1 MIVGVDCATINQKT
15 GLAFASISGCMV
27 TIEECLVAK
36 PKVRVSD
43 QIQDRL
49 LDSPSTLIALDAP
62 LGWPAAL
69 GTHLSKHLAGKAIS
83 LDSDNLFR
91 RTADLVIRERL
102 GKAPLEVGA
111 NFIARTAVSA
121 LKLLAELSELN
132 RTAIR
137 LAWDPSQLETLEN
150 VCAIEVYPAGTLRA
164 YQKMG
169 FVKASGTAAQR
180 KRALLRRLEQDGRL
194 RLKSQLTQVAK
205 NEHALDSVICCV
217 AALDFLEV
225 RAIGLTAQDLNKAT
239 KEGWIWVRNPDL

>member
-1 MIVGVDCATINQKT
+1 MTIVGVDCATINQKT
-15 GLAFASISGCMV
+15 GLAFASISGGVV

-49 LDSPSTLIALDAP
+49 SNRLSALIALDAP

-69 GTHLSKHLAGKAIS
+69 GTHLSEHLAGKAIS
-83 LDSDNLFR
+83 LDSDALFR
-91 RTADLVIRERL
+91 RTTDLVIRERL
-102 GKAPLEVGA
+102 GKAPLEVAA

-121 LKLLAELSELN
+121 LKLLAELFELN
-132 RTAIR
+132 RTVIP
-137 LAWDPSQLETLEN
+137 LAWEPAKLTT

-164 YQKMG
+164 YQRMG
-169 FVKASGTAAQR
+169 FVKASGTAAQS

-194 RLKSQLTQVAK
+194 RLKSRLTQVVK

-217 AALDFLEV
+217 AALDFLEG
-225 RAIGLTAQDLNKAT
+225 RTIGPTARDLNKAT